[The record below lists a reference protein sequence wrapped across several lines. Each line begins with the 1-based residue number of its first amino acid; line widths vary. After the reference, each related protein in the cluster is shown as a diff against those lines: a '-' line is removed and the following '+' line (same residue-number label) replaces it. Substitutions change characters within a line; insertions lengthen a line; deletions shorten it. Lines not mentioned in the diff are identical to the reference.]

1 MAPLAESD
9 QPYCSAIGT
18 IATEIDALSME
29 HMSDTAAQS
38 PTTSLQ
44 SGASSSC
51 GASCGPRLSAK
62 GCKEEGDEIPVCVT
76 AT

>member
-18 IATEIDALSME
+18 IATEMEALSIE

-38 PTTSLQ
+38 PTTSFQ
-44 SGASSSC
+44 SGAFSSSGSDC
-51 GASCGPRLSAK
+51 
-62 GCKEEGDEIPVCVT
+62 
-76 AT
+76 